1 MTMTSSSTTPL
12 GTPPQTSQDERR
24 EWIRIDD
31 RLLMEYRVL
40 TESGSALPIAVG
52 PPTAE
57 SISEAVMKP
66 TAELLARSGEALMGS
81 SVLPWIMKVDYLL
94 EVILNALAASQPS
107 SVSMVR
113 PMDVNL
119 SGGGVGFATN
129 REFAAGD
136 QLALKLI
143 LPPFIPIQ
151 TIVRVIRSVP
161 QTNGQGFT
169 IATEFVDL
177 KPDDQEHLIRHILY
191 TQAERLRAR
200 HKSAAFVPGS

>member
-1 MTMTSSSTTPL
+1 MTSSSTTPVS
-12 GTPPQTSQDERR
+12 TSAQTSQDERR

-31 RLLMEYRVL
+31 RLLMEYRAL
-40 TESGSALPIAVG
+40 TESGSAHPIAVDH
-52 PPTAE
+52 PTAE

-66 TAELLARSGEALMGS
+66 TAELLARSGESLMGS
-81 SVLPWIMKVDYLL
+81 PVLPWIMKVDYLL
-94 EVILNALAASQPS
+94 EIILNALAASQPS
-107 SVSMVR
+107 SVAMAR

-136 QLALKLI
+136 QLVLKLI

-151 TIVRVIRSVP
+151 TVVRVIRSVP
-161 QTNGQGFT
+161 QTDGQGFT

-177 KPDDQEHLIRHILY
+177 KPDDQEQLIRHILY

-200 HKSAAFVPGS
+200 HKSSAPAPGS